1 MSDATAPWLQL
12 TLEALDHSPEQLE
25 DVLLHAGALA
35 VTLEDAGDQPVLE
48 PAPGETPLWLHTC
61 VTGLFDAKT
70 DIEVIKG
77 RLRRFL
83 HTPDLPECRL
93 TALEERDWVRAWL
106 DHFHPM
112 RFGRRL
118 WICPTCQTPP
128 DPEAVNIRLNPGL
141 AFGTGA
147 HPSTALCLEW
157 LDGADVAGKTV
168 LDYGCGSGI
177 LAIAAAKLGAQ
188 RVWAVDIDPQAL
200 MASDDNAVEN
210 EVEDRLELTDPADL
224 PVALTV
230 DVLIANILAGVLV
243 RLSSKLARRVKP
255 GGRLVLAG
263 ILETHA
269 DAVQAAFSQHVTFG
283 PRRQHED
290 WVLLDGVR
298 QRVRRK
304 GRRPIGLNSD
314 SSPGSI
320 PV

>member
-1 MSDATAPWLQL
+1 MSDDAIAPWLQL
-12 TLEALDHSPEQLE
+12 TLEALDHAPEQLE
-25 DVLLHAGALA
+25 DALLHAGALA

-48 PAPGETPLWLHTC
+48 PAPGETPLWAHTRI
-61 VTGLFDAKT
+61 TGLFDAQT
-70 DIEVIKG
+70 DIEVVKKQ
-77 RLRRFL
+77 LRRFL
-83 HTPDLPECRL
+83 HTSDLPECRL

-128 DPEAVNIRLNPGL
+128 DPEAVNIRLDPGL

-157 LDGADVAGKTV
+157 LDSTDLRGQTL

-200 MASDDNAVEN
+200 MASDDNAAEN
-210 EVEDRLELTDPADL
+210 EVEDRIELADPAEL
-224 PVALTV
+224 PAALTV
-230 DVLIANILAGVLV
+230 DILIANILAGVLI
-243 RLSSKLARRVKP
+243 RLAPELALRVKP
-255 GGRLVLAG
+255 GGRLALAG

-269 DAVQAAFSQHVTFG
+269 DAVQAVFNRDFIFG
-283 PRRQHED
+283 PRRQRED
-290 WVLLDGVR
+290 WVLLE
-298 QRVRRK
+298 
-304 GRRPIGLNSD
+304 GRRR
-314 SSPGSI
+314 
-320 PV
+320 